1 MHVKLDT
8 GMGRLGT
15 KDRDTALAL
24 AELAA
29 ADDRLELAGAM
40 THFATADE
48 LGDDHFGAQLAAF
61 EPFASGAEAGAPR
74 T

>member
-15 KDRDTALAL
+15 KDRELAL
-24 AELAA
+24 RLAA
-29 ADDRLELAGAM
+29 RSNVVGLM

-48 LGDDHFGAQLAAF
+48 LGDELFGASSGR
-61 EPFASGAEAGAPR
+61 FASSSKRSGA
-74 T
+74 TT